1 MKTRGGLQL
10 AGGIE
15 EYLDDVASRISV
27 IPITTRI
34 AMLAAQFP
42 QDYST
47 DPCDRIIAATALAQ
61 SMLLLTKDERM
72 RACRQASNDLV
83 TKHSRKL

>member
-1 MKTRGGLQL
+1 MKTRGRLQL
-10 AGGIE
+10 PGGIE

-34 AMLAAQFP
+34 AMLAAQFS

-47 DPCDRIIAATALAQ
+47 DPCDRIIAATALAEG
-61 SMLLLTKDERM
+61 MLLLTKDERM
-72 RACRQASNDLV
+72 RACRQLQ
-83 TKHSRKL
+83 TTW